1 MSKLVTNNLKLFG
14 AEQLIESFSEPKFD
28 NYFYFVG
35 TPLPYT
41 NDSSPPLLNDS
52 VQTVFIDPYE
62 NMLYG
67 KRITAN
73 DVVLMTDRHDWTS
86 NTVYN
91 MYTHDDTNLL
101 STVFFVCVDEG
112 SSYSVFKCLDNN
124 KGSPS
129 TIFPSASETS
139 ADDDMYFTSDG
150 YQWKYMYSIT
160 TSQFNKFA
168 TATHIPVIVNANVVA
183 NAVSG
188 SIDNIKVVVAGNS
201 YASYTNGAFNEVR
214 VGGNNL
220 VYAIDPTNSSS
231 NSNFYTDSAI
241 KVTSGV
247 GSGQQRKIVG
257 YTVSGSTRR
266 VVIDSE
272 FTVNPTTSSHY
283 DISPLVTITGDGSN
297 AVARAIVNSVGNTIN
312 SIEIT
317 SRGSGYTYATATL
330 SGNNGTVNTSQT
342 STLKVIVSPKGGHG
356 SNAAAELAGHQVG
369 LSVVF
374 DADSS
379 DGKLINANDF
389 RTVGIIKNPLQREV
403 ILTISGASGSF
414 SVGETL
420 TQQSNSFNA
429 YGVVTQANSSTVVLT
444 NALGFFSQGNSTFNV
459 LVGNSSGSTA
469 ICDLVSQINL
479 YFDQTT
485 KVVGSLQTA
494 QGFTFDE
501 LVTQSNT
508 GNGYFYASNTTVVRL
523 VNQKGTLLKT
533 GDINQYI
540 DGDLSDARFLV
551 SNTVS
556 PDIIKGSGDII
567 YIENFSPINKS
578 NGQTETIKLVLEF

>member
-14 AEQLIESFSEPKFD
+14 AEQFIESFSEPKFD

-41 NDSSPPLLNDS
+41 NDSSPPLLNDN
-52 VQTVFIDPYE
+52 VQTVFVDPYE

-73 DVVLMTDRHDWTS
+73 DVVLMTSRHDWVS

-91 MYTHDDTNLL
+91 KYTHDDSNLL
-101 STVFFVCVDEG
+101 NTVFFVCVDEG

-124 KGSPS
+124 RGSHS
-129 TIFPSASETS
+129 TVAPSASETS

-160 TSQFNKFA
+160 TTQFNKFA

-183 NAVSG
+183 NSVSG
-188 SIDNIKVVVAGNS
+188 SIDNINVTVAGNS

-231 NSNFYTDSAI
+231 NTNFYTDSAI
-241 KVTSGV
+241 KITSGV

-266 VVIDSE
+266 VVVDSE
-272 FTVNPTTSSHY
+272 FTVNPTTASQY
-283 DISPLVTITGDGSN
+283 DISPLVTITGDGNN
-297 AVARAIVNSVGNTIN
+297 AVARAIVNSVGNTIH

-330 SGNNGTVNTSQT
+330 SGNNGSVNTSQT
-342 STLKVIVSPKGGHG
+342 SELKVSISPKGGHG

-369 LSVVF
+369 VSVVF
-374 DADSS
+374 DADNS
-379 DGKLINANDF
+379 DDKLVNTNDF
-389 RTVGIIKNPLQREV
+389 RTVGIIKNPLQREAV
-403 ILTISGASGSF
+403 LTVSSISGTF
-414 SVGETL
+414 DIGETL

-429 YGVVTQANSSTVVLT
+429 YGVITIANSSTIVLSNT
-444 NALGFFSQGNSTFNV
+444 QGFFAQGNSTFNV
-459 LVGNSSGSTA
+459 LVGNSSGTTA
-469 ICDLVSQINL
+469 VCDLVSQINL

-485 KVVGSLQTA
+485 RVIGSLQTA
-494 QGFTFDE
+494 QGFTQDE

-508 GNGYFYASNTTVVRL
+508 GNGYFYASNSTVVRL
-523 VNQKGTLLKT
+523 VNQKGTILKT
-533 GDINQYI
+533 GDTNQFI
-540 DGDLSDARFLV
+540 DGDSSDARFLV
-551 SNTVS
+551 SNTSS